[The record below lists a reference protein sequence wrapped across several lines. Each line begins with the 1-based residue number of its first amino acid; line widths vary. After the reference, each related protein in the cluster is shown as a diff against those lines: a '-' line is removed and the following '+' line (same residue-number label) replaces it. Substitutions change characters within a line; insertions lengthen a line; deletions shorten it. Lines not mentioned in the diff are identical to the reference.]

1 MKLFT
6 WCRSVV
12 VVAFVTN
19 AACAWLP
26 HKLPIDPA
34 ATFAAHTDSAG
45 LVIDKMDS
53 GQQGKLVPST
63 TALFEH
69 GPQLLLE
76 TTTGPAA
83 ALWIEGPNIVVR
95 ETHDPSAPA
104 IGRVD
109 ATWDSGAL
117 QLTLIPEGNG
127 TYRTTTFNR
136 VSGGAAPA
144 ALGQPADLTLDM
156 RGTYFAGVTDAEGAQ
171 AGWLRVRIGVN
182 YGPMHLYE
190 GVLPASVNGPLAV
203 AAVARLERE
212 VNNVA
217 AQAINPHLG
226 N

>member
-1 MKLFT
+1 MKAFT
-6 WCRSVV
+6 RWRSLV
-12 VVAFVTN
+12 VVALVAN

-26 HKLPIDPA
+26 HEIPIDPA

-53 GQQGKLVPST
+53 GQRGKLVPST

-83 ALWIEGPNIVVR
+83 ALWIEGPDIVVR
-95 ETHDPSAPA
+95 PTHDPSAPA

-109 ATWDSGAL
+109 ATWDNGAV
-117 QLTLIPEGNG
+117 QLTFIAEGNG
-127 TYRTTTFNR
+127 TYRTTAFNR
-136 VSGGAAPA
+136 VSGSTAPV

-156 RGTYFAGVTDAEGAQ
+156 RGIYFAGLTDAEGAQ
-171 AGWLRVRIGVN
+171 AGWLRVRLGVN
-182 YGPMHLYE
+182 WGPMHVYE

-212 VNNVA
+212 INNVR